1 MPVDS
6 PGSTATARPR
16 TASGFVPSSPEEA
29 GGADRPAVRWTLK
42 RVLDLAVASL
52 GLIAASPFLLL
63 AAALLKLEGRGPV
76 FIHTECVGRKFIP
89 FRMVRFRAGAGRS
102 PVALALRKLR
112 LDGLPQL
119 LNVLRGDMSLVGPRP
134 EPPRFVDA
142 HRRDFADLLEVR
154 PGLLS
159 MASTSCR
166 GEETLLARSL
176 DPEKDYLYVV
186 LPERIQWE
194 KSYLRSAS
202 LWLDLAILG
211 RGARSWLRHRL
222 VGPLAAAAGTV
233 IERALPH
240 RRVVV
245 AGVHVALILV
255 SNLLA
260 FFICFEGD
268 PGPDR
273 WKIFLG
279 TLPLLGL
286 LRVLGFLPF
295 RLFSGLWRYVS
306 VKDLGA
312 IIASVSLSSCAFGI
326 TVFITPGFPE
336 YPKRVLVV
344 DWMLLIFLLSGIR
357 LVKRVLRGLSA
368 ASSSEVR
375 VLIVGAGDA
384 GEMLL
389 REIEMNPAYR
399 YRPVGLVD
407 DDLLKKGASIRG
419 VPVLGTR
426 KDLPRI
432 IAAAKPD
439 EIVIAAPSAP
449 AEVVQET
456 VQSCR
461 KFGLPVKALPGL
473 RDILCGRGLLELIKD
488 VEPENLLGRPPIAL
502 ASPELDR
509 FYRGK
514 SILVTGAGGSI
525 GSELVRQLARFEPS
539 RLVLYERHEYSLY
552 MLEMELRK
560 AHPKLELAPVIG
572 DILDA
577 ERVKQALAR
586 HQPAILFHAAAYKHV
601 PMMEQNPRE
610 AVRVNVVGTRRLA
623 QLSAR
628 AGVERFVLISSDKAV
643 EPTSVMGRTKR
654 LAELTLKH
662 LMDGERPGTRFM
674 AVRFGNVLE
683 SSGSVVPLFKD
694 QIKRGGPVT
703 VTHPEVTRYFMTT
716 AEAVHLVLHTARMGE
731 GGEIFVL
738 DMGQPV
744 RLLSMTKRLI
754 SLYGYEPARDIEIVF
769 TGLRPGEKLH
779 EELFSARERMGPTG
793 HPKIHKVMDGPAGRP
808 GGLLDRLTALEE
820 VVSNGVTPEEVK
832 AHLAGMI
839 QECDGGAS
847 LN

>member
-1 MPVDS
+1 
-6 PGSTATARPR
+6 
-16 TASGFVPSSPEEA
+16 
-29 GGADRPAVRWTLK
+29 LK
-42 RVLDLAVASL
+42 RVLDVTAASL
-52 GLIAASPFLLL
+52 AMVAVSPFLLL
-63 AAALLKLEGRGPV
+63 LAALLKLEGRGPV
-76 FIHTECVGRKFIP
+76 FIHTERMGRRFIP
-89 FRMVRFRAGAGRS
+89 FLLVRFRDGAGRS
-102 PVALALRKLR
+102 PVAHALHKLR

-142 HRRDFADLLEVR
+142 HRRDFEDLLEVQ
-154 PGLLS
+154 PGLFS
-159 MASTSCR
+159 MASTCCR
-166 GEETLLARSL
+166 GEETLLARSE
-176 DPEKDYLYVV
+176 DPEKDYLHVV
-186 LPERIQWE
+186 LPERIRWE
-194 KSYLRSAS
+194 KTYLRGAS
-202 LWLDLAILG
+202 LWLDLVILG
-211 RGARSWLRHRL
+211 RGARSWLRHQVL
-222 VGPLAAAAGTV
+222 GPLAVAAGKV
-233 IERALPH
+233 IEQALPH

-245 AGVHVALILV
+245 AGVHVALIAV

-260 FFICFEGD
+260 YVICFEGD

-286 LRVLGFLPF
+286 IRVLGFLPF

-306 VKDLGA
+306 VNDLGA
-312 IIASVSLSSCAFGI
+312 IIASVSLSSVAFG
-326 TVFITPGFPE
+326 TAVLITPGFPD
-336 YPKRVLVV
+336 YPRRVLVV
-344 DWMLLIFLLSGIR
+344 DWLLLVFLLSGIR
-357 LVKRVLRGLSA
+357 LVKRVLRGLTA
-368 ASSSEVR
+368 TSSSEVR
-375 VLIVGAGDA
+375 VLVVGAGDA

-389 REIEMNPAYR
+389 REIEMNPAHR

-407 DDLLKKGASIRG
+407 DDLLKRRTSIRG
-419 VPVLGTR
+419 VPVLGTL
-426 KDLPRI
+426 KELDRI
-432 IAAAKPD
+432 IAEQRPD
-439 EIVIAAPSAP
+439 EIVIAAPAAP
-449 AEVVQET
+449 PEVVRET
-456 VQSCR
+456 LESCR

-473 RDILCGRGLLELIKD
+473 RDILCGRGLLEMIKD
-488 VEPENLLGRPPIAL
+488 VAPENLLGRAPIAL
-502 ASPELDR
+502 ASPELDA

-525 GSELVRQLARFEPS
+525 GSELVRQLARFEPA
-539 RLVLYERHEYSLY
+539 RLVLFERHEFSLY
-552 MLEMELRK
+552 QLELELRK
-560 AHPKLELAPVIG
+560 THPTLELAPVIG
-572 DILDA
+572 DILDS
-577 ERVKQALAR
+577 ERVKQALIK
-586 HQPAILFHAAAYKHV
+586 HKPAILFHAAAYKHV

-623 QLSAR
+623 QLAAR

-662 LMDGERPGTRFM
+662 LMDGERSGTRFM

-703 VTHPEVTRYFMTT
+703 VTHPDVTRYFMTT
-716 AEAVHLVLHTARMGE
+716 AEAVHLVLHAARMGE

-779 EELFSARERMGPTG
+779 EELFSARERMAATS
-793 HPKIHKVMDGPAGRP
+793 HPKIHKVMDGQARRQ
-808 GGLLDRLTALEE
+808 GGILDRLTALEE

-832 AHLAGMI
+832 LYLEGMI
-839 QECDGGAS
+839 EECDGGAS